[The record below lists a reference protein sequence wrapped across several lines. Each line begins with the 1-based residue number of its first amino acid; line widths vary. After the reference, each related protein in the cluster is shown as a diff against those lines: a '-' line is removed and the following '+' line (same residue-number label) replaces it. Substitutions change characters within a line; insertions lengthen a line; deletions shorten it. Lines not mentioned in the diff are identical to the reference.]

1 MALRSSTRSPLG
13 RLWGY
18 AKEQRGLAAWS
29 ATCSVLNKLFD
40 IAPEI
45 LIGMAVDV
53 VVNRQASLLARWGI
67 SSLEQQLLWLGAAT
81 FVIWFLESLFEYLF
95 SVGWRNLAQR
105 IQHQLRLD
113 AYQHLQK
120 LPRPE
125 VEARPAG
132 SVLSLLN
139 DDINQLE
146 RFLDGGANSLIQV
159 VTSVLLVGLTFFY
172 LSPTVAVLAF
182 LPIPV
187 ILLGG
192 FAFQRRLQ
200 PRYAEVRAR
209 SAEVNSRLL
218 LNLQGLLQIQAYGGE
233 EFEAERVEQASL
245 AYQAANRS
253 AIALSS
259 AFTPVLRMAILAGF
273 LCTLIVGG
281 KQCLAG
287 QLSAGSYSVL
297 VFLTQRLLWPLTGL
311 ASTLDLYERA
321 MASANRVL
329 DLLEIPAVDLEQGQE
344 VAQVKG
350 DLRFQQVSFA
360 YPNGAKV
367 LDQLD
372 LTIAAGQTTAVV
384 GPTGSGKST
393 LVKLLLRFL
402 EPSQGL
408 ISLDGIPLSELSR
421 CSLRQCFAL
430 VAQDVHLSDDSVLSN
445 VAYAQTAPDEGR
457 VESTLELAE
466 AKEFVQSLP
475 GGVRASLGERAQQL
489 SGGQRQRLAIAR
501 ALYRGAPILL
511 LDEATSALDN
521 VTEAALVRSLERIS
535 QGRTT
540 LVIAHR
546 LSTVVHADIIHVL
559 DKGKIVE
566 SGTHQELLNSDGL
579 YAQLWRIQTASTT

>member
-1 MALRSSTRSPLG
+1 
-13 RLWGY
+13 
-18 AKEQRGLAAWS
+18 
-29 ATCSVLNKLFD
+29 
-40 IAPEI
+40 
-45 LIGMAVDV
+45 
-53 VVNRQASLLARWGI
+53 
-67 SSLEQQLLWLGAAT
+67 
-81 FVIWFLESLFEYLF
+81 
-95 SVGWRNLAQR
+95 
-105 IQHQLRLD
+105 
-113 AYQHLQK
+113 
-120 LPRPE
+120 
-125 VEARPAG
+125 
-132 SVLSLLN
+132 
-139 DDINQLE
+139 
-146 RFLDGGANSLIQV
+146 
-159 VTSVLLVGLTFFY
+159 
-172 LSPTVAVLAF
+172 
-182 LPIPV
+182 
-187 ILLGG
+187 
-192 FAFQRRLQ
+192 
-200 PRYAEVRAR
+200 
-209 SAEVNSRLL
+209 
-218 LNLQGLLQIQAYGGE
+218 
-233 EFEAERVEQASL
+233 
-245 AYQAANRS
+245 
-253 AIALSS
+253 
-259 AFTPVLRMAILAGF
+259 
-273 LCTLIVGG
+273 
-281 KQCLAG
+281 
-287 QLSAGSYSVL
+287 VL